1 MENQDVIVLKRLLE
15 WRESHQKAVLVTVT
29 QTWGSSPRP
38 VGSIMALCETGAVVG
53 SVSGGCI
60 EDDLIA
66 QYAQASVQSNA
77 SPRPILDGPPERVK
91 YGISAEEAHRFGLPC
106 GGTLE
111 LILEFNPDAT
121 TLKQLIES
129 LEKGDLVQ
137 RTTDLQTGTV
147 SLAATKSVSALKI
160 NEAIL
165 TNTFGPQYRMLLIG
179 AGQLGEYIATMAIFC
194 GFSVTIC
201 DPRDS
206 YASGWRTQGVSHM
219 TDWPDDAVK
228 RFAPDRRTCVLALT
242 HDPKLDDLALLEA
255 IETEAFYIG
264 AIGSRK
270 NNQARKKR
278 MIEHF
283 DQTDASLAKL
293 KGPIGVFIGS
303 KTPAEIAVS
312 IMAEVLAVKNS
323 VNVPEDMHV
332 AQAKALQ
339 EQEIIKIT

>member
-15 WRESHQKAVLVTVT
+15 WRENQEKAVLVTVT

-38 VGSIMALCETGAVVG
+38 VGSIMALCESGAVVG

-66 QYAQASVQSNA
+66 QYARTSIHADHV
-77 SPRPILDGPPERVK
+77 PRPIHDAPPERVK
-91 YGISAEEAHRFGLPC
+91 YGITAEEANRFGLPC

-111 LILEFNPDAT
+111 LLLEFNPDT
-121 TLKQLIES
+121 QTLKVLIEA
-129 LEKGDLVQ
+129 LEKGELMQ
-137 RTTDLQTGTV
+137 RITNLKTGVVTLQ
-147 SLAATKSVSALKI
+147 ATQSVAALKI
-160 NEAIL
+160 NDEQLI
-165 TNTFGPQYRMLLIG
+165 NTFGPQYRMLLIG
-179 AGQLGEYIATMAIFC
+179 AGQLGEYIATMALFC

-201 DPRDS
+201 DPRES

-219 TDWPDDAVK
+219 SDWPDDAVK
-228 RFAPDRRTCVLALT
+228 RFAPDRRTCILALT

-255 IETEAFYIG
+255 IETEAFYVG

-270 NNQARKKR
+270 NNQARKER

-283 DQTDASLAKL
+283 EQTDATLAKL

-312 IMAEVLAVKNS
+312 IMAEVLAVKNA
-323 VNVPEDMHV
+323 VNVPDQMHI

-339 EQEIIKIT
+339 EQKSIESI